1 MDLKEYKRIIA
12 DEKGRRSIA
21 DSLVAVQKTQGWK
34 VLELILKDRAEILQK
49 QINDIYNT
57 KVDELVKKR
66 IELYYINE
74 LLNMPQTI
82 AQGLIAE
89 QDQEHDEQIYE

>member
-21 DSLVAVQKTQGWK
+21 DTLISLEKQKGWK
-34 VLELILKDRAEILQK
+34 VLKLILEDRKDFLQR
-49 QINDIYNT
+49 QVNDIYNT
-57 KVDELVKKR
+57 DIADVEKKR

-74 LLNMPQTI
+74 LLNMPQI
-82 AQGLIAE
+82 LAQGLISE
-89 QDQEHDEQIYE
+89 EDQEHDEQIYE